1 VQHEVDKPEPV
12 LPNSSL
18 PFCSPKRH
26 FHPVLPKC
34 IFQSRCSRERF
45 RRRICTLQLDSMLLA
60 HSCAMRRPGGAC
72 DVHSLN
78 AYRILEHARLSR
90 GKTITLKCLRLRSKP
105 FIAPM
110 TMHNPLVIMRMYCE
124 AFVVRA
130 LRAERKKMESRES
143 TLCTP
148 ESPVIVESVS
158 DLVPYWTFSDWTYIP
173 K

>member
-1 VQHEVDKPEPV
+1 LTNQSQYFQTQVCLFALRNGISTPYCPNASSSRAVPESAFV
-12 LPNSSL
+12 VV
-18 PFCSPKRH
+18 F
-26 FHPVLPKC
+26 
-34 IFQSRCSRERF
+34 
-45 RRRICTLQLDSMLLA
+45 CTLQLDSMLLA

-130 LRAERKKMESRES
+130 LRAERKKTESRES

-158 DLVPYWTFSDWTYIP
+158 DLVPYWTFSD
-173 K
+173 